1 MSPAED
7 NIKKNDIDNMDLEEL
22 VILNHSFTHTEHN
35 TIVQALKSF
44 LNTALIPITQK
55 PTNMAISA
63 LKRQKSMAESLLQA
77 INSYSEEMAVSE
89 KELSILKR
97 ALRGFMSLP
106 KPLWQDINQ
115 IRKMKNY
122 QDTAATL
129 LDTFDLEEL

>member
-1 MSPAED
+1 MIPTED
-7 NIKKNDIDNMDLEEL
+7 NIRKKDIDNMDLEEL

-44 LNTALIPITQK
+44 INTALVPITKK
-55 PTNMAISA
+55 PTNLAISA

-77 INSYSEEMAVSE
+77 VNSYSEEMAVSE

-122 QDTAATL
+122 QDTAASL
-129 LDTFDLEEL
+129 LDTFDLEEI

>member
-44 LNTALIPITQK
+44 LNTALIPITKK

-77 INSYSEEMAVSE
+77 VNSYSEEMAVSE

-106 KPLWQDINQ
+106 RPLWQDLNQ

-122 QDTAATL
+122 QDTAASL
-129 LDTFDLEEL
+129 LDTFDLEEI